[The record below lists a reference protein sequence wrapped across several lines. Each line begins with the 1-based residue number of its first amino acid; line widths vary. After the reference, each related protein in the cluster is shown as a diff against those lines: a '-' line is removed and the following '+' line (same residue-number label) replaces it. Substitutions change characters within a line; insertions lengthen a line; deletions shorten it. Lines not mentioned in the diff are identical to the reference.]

1 MKRNTSHN
9 VFSPGRLATV
19 LPLLLLAGCV
29 SQPQKLQQRAPADPT
44 PGTTVTRNVQPVS
57 PDEYA
62 RTPEVV
68 RYDRYLLVST
78 DPQAAQRDP
87 LSQIIDIR
95 IPSSLHPTVADA
107 LRYALRQSGYSLC
120 ATGSANGV
128 LYRQALPA
136 VQYQLGPMRLR
147 TALQV
152 LAGPAWQLEVDDV
165 QRVVCHSLR
174 DGYQLPVSQLPPPVS
189 SWSTPAPSA
198 VSQPAIRRPRC
209 RLIWGAASGVALAG
223 ILALGYTAFS
233 LGISNLDERLA
244 RLESQGSTAATVET
258 VAALQSDVTTLKTGL
273 QDTRKKLGE
282 MQQELSAA
290 AKQAGSDDAVRQ
302 SLRTLQDA
310 QQGLETRLSALTEQL
325 TALKS
330 QPAPAPAA
338 PVAAPVKKNAPAAKK
353 PRPADTR
360 RAAPSLR
367 VARNAPFVLTGVEKR
382 GAESWAAIAPRGYS
396 SLSQVALVG
405 EGETVAGWTLVSAG
419 YGEATFRVNGRLT
432 VLRAE

>member
-152 LAGPAWQLEVDDV
+152 LAGPAWQ
-165 QRVVCHSLR
+165 
-174 DGYQLPVSQLPPPVS
+174 
-189 SWSTPAPSA
+189 
-198 VSQPAIRRPRC
+198 
-209 RLIWGAASGVALAG
+209 
-223 ILALGYTAFS
+223 
-233 LGISNLDERLA
+233 
-244 RLESQGSTAATVET
+244 
-258 VAALQSDVTTLKTGL
+258 
-273 QDTRKKLGE
+273 
-282 MQQELSAA
+282 
-290 AKQAGSDDAVRQ
+290 
-302 SLRTLQDA
+302 
-310 QQGLETRLSALTEQL
+310 
-325 TALKS
+325 
-330 QPAPAPAA
+330 
-338 PVAAPVKKNAPAAKK
+338 
-353 PRPADTR
+353 
-360 RAAPSLR
+360 
-367 VARNAPFVLTGVEKR
+367 
-382 GAESWAAIAPRGYS
+382 
-396 SLSQVALVG
+396 
-405 EGETVAGWTLVSAG
+405 
-419 YGEATFRVNGRLT
+419 
-432 VLRAE
+432 

>member
-1 MKRNTSHN
+1 MKRNISHN
-9 VFSPGRLATV
+9 IFSPGRLATV

-29 SQPQKLQQRAPADPT
+29 SQPQKLQQREPADPT

-189 SWSTPAPSA
+189 TWSTPAPSA
-198 VSQPAIRRPRC
+198 VSQPAIS
-209 RLIWGAASGVALAG
+209 AS
-223 ILALGYTAFS
+223 
-233 LGISNLDERLA
+233 
-244 RLESQGSTAATVET
+244 
-258 VAALQSDVTTLKTGL
+258 QSV
-273 QDTRKKLGE
+273 
-282 MQQELSAA
+282 
-290 AKQAGSDDAVRQ
+290 
-302 SLRTLQDA
+302 
-310 QQGLETRLSALTEQL
+310 
-325 TALKS
+325 
-330 QPAPAPAA
+330 
-338 PVAAPVKKNAPAAKK
+338 PVKPV
-353 PRPADTR
+353 
-360 RAAPSLR
+360 SGGFLR
-367 VARNAPFVLTGVEKR
+367 K
-382 GAESWAAIAPRGYS
+382 
-396 SLSQVALVG
+396 
-405 EGETVAGWTLVSAG
+405 
-419 YGEATFRVNGRLT
+419 
-432 VLRAE
+432 